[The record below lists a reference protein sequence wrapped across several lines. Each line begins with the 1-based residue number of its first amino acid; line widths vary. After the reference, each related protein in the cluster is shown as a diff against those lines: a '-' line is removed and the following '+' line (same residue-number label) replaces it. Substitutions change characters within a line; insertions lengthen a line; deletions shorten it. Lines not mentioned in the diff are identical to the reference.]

1 MNAAPW
7 IEAAGQAIARATGQ
21 PFRAARGNAVGGGS
35 ISAASVLRGHDG
47 RQFFVKRSRADGR
60 PMFEAEAAGLGEL
73 ARCRALRVPRAV
85 AIVDSRDDCILVLEH
100 LELGGRPNGA
110 ALGHGVAALHA
121 ITAETFGWKMDNF
134 IGHTPQPNPQSG
146 DWPDFF
152 RRYRLAHQRRLAES
166 RGAGRSLL
174 DAVARLEQETAR
186 FFADHDPQPSLLH
199 GDLWSGNWGFL
210 AEGAP
215 AVFDPA
221 VYFGDREADLAMMEL
236 FGHPGADFF
245 AAYGERLPLDPG
257 YPVRRELYNLYHVL
271 NHFNLFGGSYANQ
284 AERMARGLLA
294 ELG

>member
-1 MNAAPW
+1 MSAAPW
-7 IEAAGQAIARATGQ
+7 IEAASQAIAEATGQ
-21 PFRAARGNAVGGGS
+21 PFRVSHGSGVAGGS
-35 ISAASVLRGHDG
+35 MSAASVLTGQDG
-47 RQFFVKRSRADGR
+47 RQFFVKRARAEHR
-60 PMFEAEAAGLGEL
+60 PMFEAEAAGLDAL
-73 ARCRALRVPRAV
+73 AQCRALRTPRAV
-85 AIVDSRDDCILVLEH
+85 AIADDREGCTLVLER
-100 LELGGRPNGA
+100 LELGGRRDGS

-121 ITAETFGWKMDNF
+121 ITAATFGWKMDNF
-134 IGHTPQPNPQSG
+134 IGHTPQPNPRSN

-166 RGAGRSLL
+166 HGAGRSLL

-186 FFADHDPQPSLLH
+186 FFADYDPQPSLLH

-210 AEGAP
+210 AEGVP

-271 NHFNLFGGSYANQ
+271 NHFNLFGGSYATQ

>member
-1 MNAAPW
+1 LAH
-7 IEAAGQAIARATGQ
+7 GSG
-21 PFRAARGNAVGGGS
+21 VGGGS
-35 ISAASVLRGHDG
+35 MSAASVLRGHDG
-47 RQFFVKRSRADGR
+47 RQFFVKRSRVEHR
-60 PMFEAEAAGLGEL
+60 PMFEAEAAGLEAL
-73 ARCRALRVPRAV
+73 AQCRALRIPRAV
-85 AIVDSRDDCILVLEH
+85 AIADDREGCTLVLEH
-100 LELGGRPNGA
+100 LELGGRRDGS

-134 IGHTPQPNPQSG
+134 IGHTPQPNPRSK

-186 FFADHDPQPSLLH
+186 FFAEYDPQPSLLH

-210 AEGAP
+210 AGGVP

-271 NHFNLFGGSYANQ
+271 NHFNLFGGSYATQ